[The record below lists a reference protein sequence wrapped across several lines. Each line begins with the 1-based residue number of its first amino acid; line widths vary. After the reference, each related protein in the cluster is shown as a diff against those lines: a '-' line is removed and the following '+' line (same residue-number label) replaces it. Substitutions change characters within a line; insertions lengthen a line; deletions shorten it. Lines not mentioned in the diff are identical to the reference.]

1 MDLDKIL
8 GLLEEGLSLKLATKN
23 GGLLEVNAMDRKI
36 EVRIL
41 DLDELRK
48 RIPRSGSKGG
58 MQRLMDLAK
67 ELDERGYTVDVFNGS
82 KQILRMG
89 KDAKPGLLGFF
100 GPFQVIDLKTLLKL
114 AR

>member
-8 GLLEEGLSLKLATKN
+8 GLIEEGLNLKLASKD
-23 GGLLEVNAMDRKI
+23 GELLEINVEERRI

-41 DLDELRK
+41 DMEALRK
-48 RIPRSGSKGG
+48 RIPDSDSRGG
-58 MQRLMDLAK
+58 MKRLLDLAK
-67 ELDERGYTVDVFNGS
+67 ELDERGYTVDVFNGP

-89 KDAKPGLLGFF
+89 KGAKPGLLGFF
-100 GPFQVIDLKTLLKL
+100 GPFQVTDLKTLLKF